1 MAAPASAPLIAAVW
15 LVGDYWTVCDMWI
28 MQITAVLSHETAAT
42 GLHVGLIYISFNQ
55 RVRVLLLLLEQ
66 NMWIY
71 FKHVHIKQHVHC

>member
-1 MAAPASAPLIAAVW
+1 
-15 LVGDYWTVCDMWI
+15 